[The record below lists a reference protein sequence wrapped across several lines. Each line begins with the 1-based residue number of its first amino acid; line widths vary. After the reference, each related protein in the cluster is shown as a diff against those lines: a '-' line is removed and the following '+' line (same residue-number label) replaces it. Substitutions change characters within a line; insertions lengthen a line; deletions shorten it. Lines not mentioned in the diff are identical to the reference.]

1 MSRSRMVVADNHA
14 SVRETM
20 SNLLELLDID
30 AVTCSEGDEVLE
42 LVEQSDFDGVISD
55 VVMPNMGGMDLVVR
69 LKQKRPRLP
78 VIMMSSYATE
88 ALEEEARNKGAVGL
102 FSKPFKLET
111 VTRLLEEAGID
122 FMRLS

>member
-14 SVRETM
+14 SVREVM
-20 SNLLELLDID
+20 SSLLELLDID
-30 AVTCSEGDEVLE
+30 AVTCSGGDEVLE
-42 LVEQSDFDGVISD
+42 LVEQSEFDGVISD

-78 VIMMSSYATE
+78 IIMMSSYATE
-88 ALEEEARNKGAVGL
+88 ALEEEARSKGAVGL